1 MYELT
6 SDVLKIKKI
15 FQFFFSRPSFCW
27 LGHTLPSDSENGIM
41 MQNELFI
48 CVCRVASL
56 CRVSLT
62 SVFLMCVLKVIQW
75 RLMVV
80 LQFVFV
86 LQPIRHLKYSS
97 FKKSLLGSVSD
108 SGNVTLWDVNTQ
120 NPYRNFENT
129 HKAPASEICFS
140 PVNEL
145 LLVTVGLDKR
155 INLYDTS
162 SKKWVRWRPLIFVG
176 CERFMSWKST
186 SSYDI
191 ICLIQ
196 TVFRVVEVAD
206 TLLLENLFQN
216 PFCFFSFN

>member
-1 MYELT
+1 M
-6 SDVLKIKKI
+6 K
-15 FQFFFSRPSFCW
+15 
-27 LGHTLPSDSENGIM
+27 TL
-41 MQNELFI
+41 
-48 CVCRVASL
+48 ASW
-56 CRVSLT
+56 
-62 SVFLMCVLKVIQW
+62 CVLLQIGFMMCNQCNFYNW
-75 RLMVV
+75 RK
-80 LQFVFV
+80 Q
-86 LQPIRHLKYSS
+86 
-97 FKKSLLGSVSD
+97 
-108 SGNVTLWDVNTQ
+108 GNVTLWDVNTQ

-196 TVFRVVEVAD
+196 SVFRVVEVAD